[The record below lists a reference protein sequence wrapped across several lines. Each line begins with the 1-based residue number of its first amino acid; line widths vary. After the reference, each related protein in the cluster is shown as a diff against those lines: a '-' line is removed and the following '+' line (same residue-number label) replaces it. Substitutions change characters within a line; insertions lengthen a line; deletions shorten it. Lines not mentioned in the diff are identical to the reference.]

1 MVRDGASRLPT
12 MRDEREATD
21 MQNETDIDDARL
33 KEFLSFFAGKYRPA
47 ERLLTD
53 ALAQDGLRDA
63 VSDCMDMSLQFT
75 PMEVAKFDSELR
87 LHDIP
92 SLSDL
97 RRRYSRTYARVL
109 KRDRIED
116 ETEYYLLRN
125 VLFDPGEK
133 EDGEREQLERLIA
146 AHEAK

>member
-1 MVRDGASRLPT
+1 MVRDGASRLLT
-12 MRDEREATD
+12 MRDERGATD
-21 MQNETDIDDARL
+21 MQNQADIDDIRL

-47 ERLLTD
+47 EKLLTE
-53 ALAQDGLRDA
+53 ALAPAALRDA

-87 LHDIP
+87 LNDIP
-92 SLSDL
+92 SLSEL

-133 EDGEREQLERLIA
+133 AEGEREQLERLIA
-146 AHEAK
+146 EFEKK

>member
-1 MVRDGASRLPT
+1 
-12 MRDEREATD
+12 
-21 MQNETDIDDARL
+21 MQDKADIDDTQLRD
-33 KEFLSFFAGKYRPA
+33 FLSFFAEKYQPA
-47 ERLLTD
+47 EKLLTE
-53 ALAQDGLRDA
+53 ALSPAALRDA
-63 VSDCMDMSLQFT
+63 ISDCMDMSLQFT

-92 SLSDL
+92 SLSEL

-133 EDGEREQLERLIA
+133 AQGEREQLERLIA
-146 AHEAK
+146 GFEKK

>member
-1 MVRDGASRLPT
+1 MQ
-12 MRDEREATD
+12 DEA
-21 MQNETDIDDARL
+21 DIDDMRL

-47 ERLLTD
+47 EKLLSD
-53 ALAQDGLRDA
+53 AQAATRQGLHEA
-63 VSDCMDMSLQFT
+63 ISDCMDMSLQFT

-92 SLSDL
+92 SLSEL
-97 RRRYSRTYARVL
+97 RRRYSRAYARVM
-109 KRDRIED
+109 KRGRIED

-133 EDGEREQLERLIA
+133 AEGEREQLERLIA
-146 AHEAK
+146 EFEKK

>member
-1 MVRDGASRLPT
+1 MQAS
-12 MRDEREATD
+12 D
-21 MQNETDIDDARL
+21 MQNQADIEDIRL

-47 ERLLTD
+47 EKLLTD
-53 ALAQDGLRDA
+53 ALAPAALRDA
-63 VSDCMDMSLQFT
+63 IGDCMDMSLQFT

-92 SLSDL
+92 SLSEL

-133 EDGEREQLERLIA
+133 AEGEHEQLERLIA
-146 AHEAK
+146 AFETK

>member
-1 MVRDGASRLPT
+1 MSDQA
-12 MRDEREATD
+12 
-21 MQNETDIDDARL
+21 DIDDARL
-33 KEFLSFFAGKYRPA
+33 TAFLSFFAEKYRPA
-47 ERLLTD
+47 ESLLP
-53 ALAQDGLRDA
+53 AAGARGGLRGA
-63 VSDCMDMSLQFT
+63 ISDCMDMSLQFT